1 MKYDFSLLRKA
12 AEETQPLL
20 DTHLAATA
28 LKHLEG
34 GEARGSVTA
43 ERSGF
48 AKAQK
53 HIDIA

>member
-43 ERSGF
+43 ERNGF
-48 AKAQK
+48 AKAQ
-53 HIDIA
+53 DIA